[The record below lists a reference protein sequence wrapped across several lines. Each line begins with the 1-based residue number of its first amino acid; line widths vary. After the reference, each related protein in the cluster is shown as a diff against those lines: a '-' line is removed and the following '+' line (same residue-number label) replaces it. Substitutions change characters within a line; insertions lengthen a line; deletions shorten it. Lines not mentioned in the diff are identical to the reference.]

1 MDSMKQPTATYGCC
15 WLRFVTLWAETSPPK
30 HAYIDPFETPSGG
43 DRLKAHTFGEDSL
56 SACEHVL
63 RPSGEYL
70 GPHGLN
76 VLQPRLRFEGCF
88 RTRRLRNQLDSAS
101 SGRAACSWAS
111 VYADRDVW
119 GLTCFPMCYGQM
131 VRLMKHVNPV
141 LK

>member
-70 GPHGLN
+70 GPHGACCSHAFDLRDASRHGDCETSWI
-76 VLQPRLRFEGCF
+76 VPALAGPRVH
-88 RTRRLRNQLDSAS
+88 
-101 SGRAACSWAS
+101 GRQFMPT
-111 VYADRDVW
+111 
-119 GLTCFPMCYGQM
+119 GTYGG
-131 VRLMKHVNPV
+131 
-141 LK
+141 